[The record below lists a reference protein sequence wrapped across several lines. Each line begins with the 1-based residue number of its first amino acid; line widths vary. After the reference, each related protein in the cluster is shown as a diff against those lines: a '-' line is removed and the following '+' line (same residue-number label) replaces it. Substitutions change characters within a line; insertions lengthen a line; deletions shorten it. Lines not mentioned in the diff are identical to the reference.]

1 MFSNNVTAR
10 HATQLGAGLL
20 LLLALPAQAIEYDGN
35 WQFTLSCSAQG
46 TQTAFTDRFT
56 APIAQNAFTRSRSTR
71 TDAGVDDSSR
81 FSGRIE
87 ANQMAATL
95 ERTRGNERWAIRLA
109 GPATSD
115 RRFDLAGGLF
125 VGERQLRSCQLV
137 AEALTSA
144 PASLAATA
152 PARAAAAQQQL
163 TESSA
168 QLAAAAA
175 ALAALQAS
183 SEARGDALQTELDL
197 ARFEGAAMRNELT
210 LRTAAL
216 VVLTGRVQAAEAAT
230 TQAQAGLA
238 QAVAVATAEIGQ
250 RDQRL
255 AAAAAATTQA
265 ETAAAAQRNALE
277 TRAMAA
283 EQASAQGQ
291 AALAR
296 AEAAAAAQR
305 SALEGRVTAAEQA
318 GASAQATLARAETVT
333 AAQRTALEARVTAA
347 EQAGAQAQASLVQLR
362 ASLATAQRELTEA
375 RAAQPPR

>member
-71 TDAGVDDSSR
+71 TDAGLDDSSR
-81 FSGRIE
+81 FSGRVT

-95 ERTRGNERWAIRLA
+95 ERTRGNERWTIRLA

-115 RRFDLAGGLF
+115 RRFDLPGGLF

-144 PASLAATA
+144 PGSLAATA
-152 PARAAAAQQQL
+152 PVRAAAAQQQL
-163 TESSA
+163 AESSA
-168 QLAAAAA
+168 QLAAATA

-183 SEARGDALQTELDL
+183 SEARGDVLQTELDL

-216 VVLTGRVQAAEAAT
+216 VVLTGRVQAAEAAN

-238 QAVAVATAEIGQ
+238 AAAAEIGQ

-255 AAAAAATTQA
+255 AAATAATTQA
-265 ETAAAAQRNALE
+265 EAAATAQRNALE
-277 TRAMAA
+277 ARAAAAGQVSTQAQAALARSEAAAAGQRSALEARVTAA
-283 EQASAQGQ
+283 EQANAQAQ

-296 AEAAAAAQR
+296 AETAAAGQR
-305 SALEGRVTAAEQA
+305 SG
-318 GASAQATLARAETVT
+318 
-333 AAQRTALEARVTAA
+333 LEARVTAA

-362 ASLATAQRELTEA
+362 ASLATAQRELAEA